1 MLKDIIKNIK
11 NEVNF
16 QLDNINEK
24 NIIDIS
30 KKIENCTGN
39 IYLTGIG
46 KSENMAKHCCSLL
59 KCINIKAFYLD
70 PTNCLHGDIG
80 TVNQNDIVLLF
91 SKSGNTSELLLL
103 LEYLKVKKN
112 YNIGI
117 CCNKKSNFNT
127 YCNTVLVL
135 PLIDEIQGNIQ
146 TIPTNSYMSQLLFSN
161 LLVTYLSKNITL
173 ENYKDNH
180 PAGNIGNKLKMIKDI
195 INHNFPKIVFD
206 KEYIDLQLILLEM
219 TKYSIGCCFFT
230 NKNNKMIGLLTD
242 GDIRRLLLKDTNIN
256 KINKSDINNIFSFE
270 TQLDKLLTNISDSFK
285 TKFIPIL
292 QNGKL
297 YGIIDCREI

>member
-16 QLDNINEK
+16 QLDNINEE

-46 KSENMAKHCCSLL
+46 KSENIAKHCCSLL

-103 LEYLKVKKN
+103 LEYLEVKKS

-117 CCNKKSNFNT
+117 CCNEKSNFNT
-127 YCNTVLVL
+127 SCNTVLVL
-135 PLIDEIQGNIQ
+135 PLIDGLSILVFSYTSYILPSALKVPFKMASLDLEGIQFRQ
-146 TIPTNSYMSQLLFSN
+146 SSTI
-161 LLVTYLSKNITL
+161 
-173 ENYKDNH
+173 
-180 PAGNIGNKLKMIKDI
+180 
-195 INHNFPKIVFD
+195 
-206 KEYIDLQLILLEM
+206 
-219 TKYSIGCCFFT
+219 
-230 NKNNKMIGLLTD
+230 
-242 GDIRRLLLKDTNIN
+242 
-256 KINKSDINNIFSFE
+256 
-270 TQLDKLLTNISDSFK
+270 
-285 TKFIPIL
+285 
-292 QNGKL
+292 
-297 YGIIDCREI
+297 

>member
-11 NEVNF
+11 IEVNF
-16 QLDNINEK
+16 QLDNINKE
-24 NIIDIS
+24 NIIDIC

-46 KSENMAKHCCSLL
+46 KSENIAKHCCSLL

-103 LEYLKVKKN
+103 LEYLKVKKS

-117 CCNKKSNFNT
+117 CCNEKSNFNT
-127 YCNTVLVL
+127 SCNTVLVL

-173 ENYKDNH
+173 KNYKDNH
-180 PAGNIGNKLKMIKDI
+180 PAGNIGNKLKTINDI
-195 INHNFPKIVFD
+195 INYNFPKIVFD
-206 KEYIDLQLILLEM
+206 TEYIDLHLILLEM
-219 TKYSIGCCFFT
+219 TKYSIGCCFFV
-230 NKNNKMIGLLTD
+230 NKDNEMIGLLTD
-242 GDIRRLLLKDTNIN
+242 GDIRRLIVKKTNFK
-256 KINKSDINNIFSFE
+256 KINKSNINNIFSFE
-270 TQLDKLLTNISDSFK
+270 TQLDKLLINISDSFK

-297 YGIIDCREI
+297 YGIIDCRKF

>member
-1 MLKDIIKNIK
+1 MQKDIIKSIK

-24 NIIDIS
+24 NIIDIC
-30 KKIENCTGN
+30 KKIEICTGN

-80 TVNQNDIVLLF
+80 TINQNDIVLLF

-103 LEYLKVKKN
+103 LKYLKVKKS

-117 CCNKKSNFNT
+117 CCNEKSNFNT
-127 YCNTVLVL
+127 YCDTILVL
-135 PLIDEIQGNIQ
+135 PLIDEIQGNIH
-146 TIPTNSYMSQLLFSN
+146 TIPTNSYMSHLLFSN
-161 LLVTYLSKNITL
+161 LLVTYLSENITL
-173 ENYKDNH
+173 DKYKDNH

-195 INHNFPKIVFD
+195 IILNFPKMVFD
-206 KEYIDLQLILLEM
+206 KEYIDLHLILLEM
-219 TKYSIGCCFFT
+219 TKYSIGCCFFI
-230 NKNNKMIGLLTD
+230 NENLLILGL
-242 GDIRRLLLKDTNIN
+242 
-256 KINKSDINNIFSFE
+256 
-270 TQLDKLLTNISDSFK
+270 
-285 TKFIPIL
+285 
-292 QNGKL
+292 
-297 YGIIDCREI
+297 